1 MDQTFAPLP
10 TRPRLSAKD
19 TFSALKHPNY
29 RLWFVGQLVSLVGT
43 WMQATAQGFLMFE
56 LTHSP
61 AYLGYT
67 GFAAGIP
74 AWLFTLYGGVVAD
87 RMSRRTLLVITQACM
102 LALAALLAGLTFAGW
117 VQPWHIILFAFLL
130 GICNAFDA
138 PARQS
143 FVLEMVSREDLTNA
157 IALNSTMFNSATA
170 IGPAVAGVVYA
181 LVGPAWCFTVNA
193 LSFIAVIAALL
204 RMRLEKTT
212 PPQRSDSTLADIKVG
227 IAFVAKD
234 KIVRTIMINLG
245 VVSLFGFSFL
255 TLMPAWAVKILGG
268 DATTNGLL
276 QSARGIGSLAGA
288 LMTAT
293 LVRFNVRGK
302 LVTLGNIVFP
312 IILLCF
318 AAVRWLPLSL
328 LALVGMG
335 WGLMTLLNNSNSL
348 VQTQVPDEL
357 RGRVM
362 GIYML
367 VFSGALPI
375 GALLAGTLAAGIGEP
390 LAVAAGACVVLV
402 AALLVLIRVPEL
414 SRAE

>member
-1 MDQTFAPLP
+1 MDHTIAPMP
-10 TRPRLSAKD
+10 TRPRLNAKD
-19 TFSALKHPNY
+19 TFAALKHPNY

-43 WMQATAQGFLMFE
+43 WMQATAQGFLIYE
-56 LTHSP
+56 LTQSP
-61 AYLGYT
+61 AYLGYV
-67 GFAAGIP
+67 GFAAGVP

-87 RMSRRTLLVITQACM
+87 RMSRRTLLVITQASM
-102 LALAALLAGLTFAGW
+102 LVLAALLAGLTFAGW
-117 VQPWHIILFAFLL
+117 VQPWQIILFAFLL

-181 LVGPAWCFTVNA
+181 LVGPAWCFTINA

-204 RMRLEKTT
+204 RMRLEKIP
-212 PPQRSDSTLADIKVG
+212 PPQRSDSALADIKAG

-234 KIVRTIMINLG
+234 RIVRTIMINLG

-276 QSARGIGSLAGA
+276 QSARGIGSLTGA
-288 LMTAT
+288 LMTAA
-293 LVRFNVRGK
+293 LVRLNVRGK

-312 IILLCF
+312 VIMLCF
-318 AAVRWLPLSL
+318 AAIRWLPLSL
-328 LALVGMG
+328 FALVGMG
-335 WGLMTLLNNSNSL
+335 WGLMTLFNNSNSL

-362 GIYML
+362 GIYTL

-375 GALLAGTLAAGIGEP
+375 GALLAGTLASSIGEP
-390 LAVAAGACVVLV
+390 LAVVVGASVLLFF
-402 AALLVLIRVPEL
+402 ALIVLIRVPEL
-414 SRAE
+414 KQAE

>member
-1 MDQTFAPLP
+1 
-10 TRPRLSAKD
+10 
-19 TFSALKHPNY
+19 
-29 RLWFVGQLVSLVGT
+29 
-43 WMQATAQGFLMFE
+43 
-56 LTHSP
+56 
-61 AYLGYT
+61 
-67 GFAAGIP
+67 
-74 AWLFTLYGGVVAD
+74 
-87 RMSRRTLLVITQACM
+87 
-102 LALAALLAGLTFAGW
+102 
-117 VQPWHIILFAFLL
+117 VQPWHIILFALLL

-181 LVGPAWCFTVNA
+181 LVGPAWCFTINA
-193 LSFIAVIAALL
+193 FSFIAVIAALL
-204 RMRLEKTT
+204 RMRLEKTP
-212 PPQRSDSTLADIKVG
+212 PPQRSDSVLADIKVG
-227 IAFVAKD
+227 ISFVAKD
-234 KIVRTIMINLG
+234 RIVRTIMINLG

-288 LMTAT
+288 LMTAM
-293 LVRFNVRGK
+293 LVRLNIRGK
-302 LVTLGNIVFP
+302 LVTIGNIVFP
-312 IILLCF
+312 VILLCF
-318 AAVRWLPLSL
+318 AAIRWLPLSL

-367 VFSGALPI
+367 VFSGALPL
-375 GALLAGTLAAGIGEP
+375 GALLAGTLATSIGEP
-390 LAVAAGACVVLV
+390 LAVVAGASVLLV
-402 AALLVLIRVPEL
+402 IALLVLIRVPEL
-414 SRAE
+414 RRME